1 MEQERPLKDR
11 IWEFTKD
18 ISVKVSRKAE
28 KHWKINTL
36 RVEIA
41 SIKHR
46 INVKYK
52 ELGRFVYSARKAD
65 ELETESYREGAV
77 TFFDELQRLEDEIA
91 KRMKGIEI
99 LETEMEEASAEEM
112 ADEEPAV
119 EDQSDDEEPPA
130 EEAKDDK
137 PVKKTTSRTT
147 RKTASKAKTEATE
160 EEDKGD

>member
-52 ELGRFVYSARKAD
+52 ELGRFVYAGHKAD
-65 ELETESYREGAV
+65 EMETETYRDGALD
-77 TFFDELQRLEDEIA
+77 FFNELKRLEDEIA
-91 KRMKGIEI
+91 KREKGIEV
-99 LETEMEEASAEEM
+99 LEMEIEEVGEVSSSEESSLAEQPEEKGEAERAG
-112 ADEEPAV
+112 
-119 EDQSDDEEPPA
+119 
-130 EEAKDDK
+130 KDN
-137 PVKKTTSRTT
+137 
-147 RKTASKAKTEATE
+147 
-160 EEDKGD
+160 

>member
-52 ELGRFVYSARKAD
+52 ELGRFVYAAHKAD
-65 ELETESYREGAV
+65 EMEADDYRDGASE
-77 TFFDELQRLEDEIA
+77 FFDELKRLEGEIA
-91 KRMKGIEI
+91 KREKGIEI
-99 LETEMEEASAEEM
+99 LEKEMDEPGYASSDAENESDAEE
-112 ADEEPAV
+112 PV
-119 EDQSDDEEPPA
+119 DQ
-130 EEAKDDK
+130 EAGGAKNA
-137 PVKKTTSRTT
+137 KK
-147 RKTASKAKTEATE
+147 K
-160 EEDKGD
+160 